1 MSQTHNVR
9 LRVTLRPA
17 ILCSAALLVAAGI
30 PIVLTAHLHPTTLF
44 VVLAYLGW
52 GVVSL
57 LTSAQSADQHVG
69 LALAAA
75 SVLSLLAFFV
85 PVGLI
90 WRLTRSRS
98 GVTRTAVL
106 CLWGLAYLALLYFA
120 FPALASAGAAI

>member
-1 MSQTHNVR
+1 MR
-9 LRVTLRPA
+9 FRVTLRPA
-17 ILCSAALLVAAGI
+17 ILGSASLLVAAGV

-57 LTSAQSADQHVG
+57 LTSAHAADQHVG
-69 LALAAA
+69 FALAAA

-90 WRLTRSRS
+90 WRLTRSRP

-106 CLWGLAYLALLYFA
+106 CLWGLAYLAFLYFA
-120 FPALASAGAAI
+120 FPALASTRAAV

>member
-1 MSQTHNVR
+1 VR
-9 LRVTLRPA
+9 FRVTLRPA
-17 ILCSAALLVAAGI
+17 ILSSVALLVAAGV

-57 LTSAQSADQHVG
+57 LTSAHAADQHVG
-69 LALAAA
+69 FVLGAA

-90 WRLTRSRS
+90 WRLTRSRP

-106 CLWGLAYLALLYFA
+106 CLWGLAYLAFLYFA
-120 FPALASAGAAI
+120 FPALASTRAAV